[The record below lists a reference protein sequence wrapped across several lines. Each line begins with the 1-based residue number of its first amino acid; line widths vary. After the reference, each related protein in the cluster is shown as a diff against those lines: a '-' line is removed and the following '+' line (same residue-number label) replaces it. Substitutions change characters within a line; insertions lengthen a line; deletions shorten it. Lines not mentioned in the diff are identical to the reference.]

1 MAKFT
6 AKIIDPVGL
15 HARPASLTVAAATKF
30 ESDITIESKGKS
42 GNLKS
47 IMNIMALGIGQNDE
61 ITIEAKGSDADEAIK
76 SIEKSMKENGLI

>member
-47 IMNIMALGIGQNDE
+47 IMNIMALGIGQHDE
-61 ITIEAKGSDADEAIK
+61 ITIEAKGSDADEAVK